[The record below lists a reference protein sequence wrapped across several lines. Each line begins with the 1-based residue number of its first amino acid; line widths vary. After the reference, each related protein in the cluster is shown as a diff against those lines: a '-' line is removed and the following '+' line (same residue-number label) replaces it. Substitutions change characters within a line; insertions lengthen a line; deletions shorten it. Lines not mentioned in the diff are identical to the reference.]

1 MIAERGDC
9 TLLGNSYVQTHL
21 TFTRVNKIE
30 DMYDRWRVNL
40 KVEPRST
47 LTFTRD
53 LLYIVSILFTCVKV
67 MWMHIKITQQW
78 NLPS

>member
-30 DMYDRWRVNL
+30 DMYDRSRVNL

-47 LTFTRD
+47 FTFTRD
-53 LLYIVSILFTCVKV
+53 LLYIVSILNKGVKV
-67 MWMHIKITQQW
+67 MCPCT
-78 NLPS
+78 

>member
-9 TLLGNSYVQTHL
+9 PLLGNYYVQTHL

-30 DMYDRWRVNL
+30 DMYDRSRVNL

-47 LTFTRD
+47 FAFTRD
-53 LLYIVSILFTCVKV
+53 LLYIVSTLFTCVKV
-67 MWMHIKITQQW
+67 MCLCT
-78 NLPS
+78 

>member
-21 TFTRVNKIE
+21 TFTRVNKID
-30 DMYDRWRVNL
+30 DMYDRSRVNL

-47 LTFTRD
+47 FTFSRD
-53 LLYIVSILFTCVKV
+53 LLYIVSTLFTCVKV
-67 MWMHIKITQQW
+67 MRPCT
-78 NLPS
+78 